1 MSGLREELAVGKGRS
16 CVAALAWAAAGR
28 VEVLEELAELLTTRA
43 RWILDKPLD
52 ELREER
58 VRDQVQVFREHAPN
72 ALEDEVAER
81 VRPLRQALDE
91 TFVEVGD
98 ESDRFT
104 RQVGAIL
111 GEPSLDSAK
120 KAERLQMLGQ
130 LDQRKVDTSLRVP
143 RLPDLEA
150 VEGTQDDVLGRLV
163 LLGAGLVPVLEG
175 LVTVF
180 RKALRLCR
188 TLHLDEAH
196 ARPEHVDVPTGRDGH
211 LEPNADGVLV
221 DAVAAK
227 ELDQEGDRLGLL
239 GPLPC
244 IPFRGELGEAP
255 PDLSVRK
262 RHGAQLRA
270 SVARRERRRMC
281 PAGGRAP
288 PRRAGARFAR
298 GRRRD
303 VPRPLH
309 RAAMRRPARFCGE
322 LAR

>member
-81 VRPLRQALDE
+81 VRPLRQAFDE

-104 RQVGAIL
+104 CQVGAIL

-120 KAERLQMLGQ
+120 KAKMLGQ

-150 VEGTQDDVLGRLV
+150 VEGTEHDVLGRLV
-163 LLGAGLVPVLEG
+163 LLGAGLVPV
-175 LVTVF
+175 
-180 RKALRLCR
+180 
-188 TLHLDEAH
+188 
-196 ARPEHVDVPTGRDGH
+196 
-211 LEPNADGVLV
+211 
-221 DAVAAK
+221 
-227 ELDQEGDRLGLL
+227 
-239 GPLPC
+239 
-244 IPFRGELGEAP
+244 
-255 PDLSVRK
+255 
-262 RHGAQLRA
+262 
-270 SVARRERRRMC
+270 
-281 PAGGRAP
+281 
-288 PRRAGARFAR
+288 
-298 GRRRD
+298 
-303 VPRPLH
+303 
-309 RAAMRRPARFCGE
+309 
-322 LAR
+322 